1 MLQWLS
7 GRVVMQRTATP
18 LTSVR
23 FRSQP
28 PELKTQ
34 NMKIS
39 VVSGGFDPIHS
50 GHISYIN
57 AAKKY
62 GDYLIIA
69 LNSDEWL
76 RKKKGKEFMPF
87 EERKSILQNLKNV
100 DEVIEFKDD
109 KMGSCI
115 NALEKIKSKFPDDE
129 IIFCNG
135 GDREKEN
142 IPEMIVT
149 DIVFEFSVGG
159 DEKKNSSSWILKN
172 WKYESERRI
181 WGEFFNLF
189 EDNQVKVKE
198 LIVEPRKGMSLQ
210 RHSKRSEI
218 WLVSQG
224 KCLVNYSKVDPEST
238 KEIILDKHHSI
249 HIELGDWHQITNPYD
264 ETCKIIE
271 IQYGQETIE
280 EDIERHS
287 YYKENE

>member
-1 MLQWLS
+1 
-7 GRVVMQRTATP
+7 
-18 LTSVR
+18 
-23 FRSQP
+23 
-28 PELKTQ
+28 
-34 NMKIS
+34 MKIS

-50 GHISYIN
+50 GHIKYIES
-57 AAKKY
+57 AKQF
-62 GDYLIIA
+62 GEYLIVA

-76 RKKKGKEFMPF
+76 IAKKGKAFMPF
-87 EERKSILQNLKNV
+87 KERKTILESLKAV
-100 DEVIEFKDD
+100 DEVIDFADDD
-109 KMGSCI
+109 KGSAM
-115 NALEKIKSKFPDDE
+115 NALHKIKDKYPDTQ
-129 IIFCNG
+129 ITFCNG
-135 GDREKEN
+135 GDRGKDN
-142 IPEMIVT
+142 IPEMEVEG
-149 DIVFEFSVGG
+149 VNFEFSVGG
-159 DEKKNSSSWILKN
+159 DDKLNSSSWVLKN

-198 LIVEPRKGMSLQ
+198 LVVEPGKGMSLQ

-224 KCLVNYSKVDPEST
+224 KCLVNYSRESPDKT

-264 ETCKIIE
+264 EICKIIE

-287 YYKENE
+287 YYKKDE

>member
-1 MLQWLS
+1 
-7 GRVVMQRTATP
+7 
-18 LTSVR
+18 
-23 FRSQP
+23 
-28 PELKTQ
+28 
-34 NMKIS
+34 MKIS

-50 GHISYIN
+50 GHINYIQS
-57 AAKKY
+57 AKKF
-62 GDYLIIA
+62 GEHLIVA

-76 RKKKGKEFMPF
+76 KNKKGKAFMPF
-87 EERKSILQNLKNV
+87 NERKTILENIKSV
-100 DEVIEFKDD
+100 DEVIDFTDD
-109 KMGSCI
+109 DMGSCI
-115 NALEKIKSKFPDDE
+115 EALKKIKNKYPEAE
-129 IIFCNG
+129 ITFCNG
-135 GDREKEN
+135 GDRGKDN
-142 IPEMIVT
+142 IPEMDLEGIN
-149 DIVFEFSVGG
+149 FQFSVGG
-159 DEKKNSSSWILKN
+159 DDKMNSSSWILKN
-172 WKYESERRI
+172 WKYESERRV

-189 EDNQVKVKE
+189 EGNQVKVKE
-198 LIVEPRKGMSLQ
+198 LIVESGKGMSLQ

-264 ETCKIIE
+264 EACKIIE

>member
-149 DIVFEFSVGG
+149 DIVFEFGVGG

-189 EDNQVKVKE
+189 EGNQVKVKE
-198 LIVEPRKGMSLQ
+198 LIIDPKKGMSLQ
-210 RHSKRSEI
+210 RHSNRSEI
-218 WLVSQG
+218 WLVSHG
-224 KCLVNYSKVDPEST
+224 KCLVNYSKKSPDKT
-238 KEIILDKHHSI
+238 QQIILDKHNSLHV
-249 HIELGDWHQITNPYD
+249 ELGDWHQITNPYD
-264 ETCKIIE
+264 EICKIIE
-271 IQYGQETIE
+271 IQYGKETNE
-280 EDIERHS
+280 DDIERYS
-287 YYKENE
+287 FYKNE

>member
-1 MLQWLS
+1 
-7 GRVVMQRTATP
+7 
-18 LTSVR
+18 
-23 FRSQP
+23 
-28 PELKTQ
+28 
-34 NMKIS
+34 MKIS

-50 GHISYIN
+50 GHVNYIQS
-57 AAKKY
+57 AKKF
-62 GDYLIIA
+62 GEYLIVA

-76 RKKKGKEFMPF
+76 KNKKGKAFMPF
-87 EERKSILQNLKNV
+87 NERKTILENIKSV
-100 DEVIEFKDD
+100 DEVIDFADD
-109 KMGSCI
+109 DMGSCI
-115 NALEKIKSKFPDDE
+115 EALKKIKNKYPEAE
-129 IIFCNG
+129 ITFCNG
-135 GDREKEN
+135 GDRGKDN
-142 IPEMIVT
+142 IPEMDLEGIN
-149 DIVFEFSVGG
+149 FQFSVGG
-159 DEKKNSSSWILKN
+159 DDKMNSSSWILKN
-172 WKYESERRI
+172 WKYESERRV

>member
-1 MLQWLS
+1 
-7 GRVVMQRTATP
+7 
-18 LTSVR
+18 
-23 FRSQP
+23 
-28 PELKTQ
+28 
-34 NMKIS
+34 MKIS

-50 GHISYIN
+50 GHINYIQS
-57 AAKKY
+57 AKKF
-62 GDYLIIA
+62 GEHLIVA

-76 RKKKGKEFMPF
+76 KNKKGKAFMPF
-87 EERKSILQNLKNV
+87 NERKTILENIKSV
-100 DEVIEFKDD
+100 DEVIDFTDD
-109 KMGSCI
+109 DMGSCI
-115 NALEKIKSKFPDDE
+115 EALKKIKNKYPEAE
-129 IIFCNG
+129 ITFCNG
-135 GDREKEN
+135 GDRGKDN
-142 IPEMIVT
+142 IPEMDLEGIN
-149 DIVFEFSVGG
+149 FQFSVGG
-159 DEKKNSSSWILKN
+159 DDKMNSSSWILKN

-198 LIVEPRKGMSLQ
+198 LIVESGKGMSLQ